1 MLGDFMGELT
11 LDLIRETLARRQP
24 VTAAPDGLMPAAVML
39 LLYPKD
45 CDYCV
50 LLNKRSMTVE
60 HHKGEMSFPGGARD
74 PDDSDFEDTARR
86 ETEEEMG
93 IARDDITILGRLDDS
108 VTRSNFL
115 VKVFVGTIPYPY
127 QFNPSSHEIAEVVEI
142 PVSVLRD
149 PATLRWDSIIADGAR
164 TAVRSY
170 GYQQHLVY
178 GATAKILDQ
187 FLAIIAD
194 GLNDGLNKEDT
205 SLD

>member
-1 MLGDFMGELT
+1 MGELT

-24 VTAAPDGLMPAAVML
+24 LTAAPDGLMPAAVML

-45 CDYCV
+45 GEHCV

-74 PDDSDFEDTARR
+74 PDDADFEATARR

-93 IARDDITILGRLDDS
+93 IARNDITILGRLDDNI
-108 VTRSNFL
+108 TRSNFL

-149 PATLRWDSIIADGAR
+149 PATFRWDSRIADGTR

-187 FLAIIAD
+187 FLDIIE
-194 GLNDGLNKEDT
+194 DGLNKEDT

>member
-1 MLGDFMGELT
+1 MGELT
-11 LDLIRETLARRQP
+11 LELIQSTLAERQQHAP
-24 VTAAPDGLMPAAVML
+24 AAEGLIPAAVML

-45 CDYCV
+45 GEFCV
-50 LLNKRSMTVE
+50 LLNKRSMEVE

-74 PDDSDFEDTARR
+74 PEDRDFEDTARR

-93 IARDDITILGRLDDS
+93 IARDDITILGRLDDN

-127 QFNPSSHEIAEVVEI
+127 EFQPSSVEIAEVVEI
-142 PVSVLRD
+142 PMSVLRD
-149 PATLRWDSIIADGAR
+149 PATLRWDSRIEDGNR
-164 TAVRSY
+164 VAVKSY

-187 FLAIIAD
+187 FLD
-194 GLNDGLNKEDT
+194 TLEDGLNKEDT
-205 SLD
+205 SFD

>member
-1 MLGDFMGELT
+1 MGKIT
-11 LDLIRETLARRQP
+11 LDLIRDTLTRRQQ
-24 VTAAPDGLMPAAVML
+24 VTAAAEGLMPAAVML

-45 CDYCV
+45 GEYCV
-50 LLNKRSMTVE
+50 LLNKRSLTVE

-74 PDDSDFEDTARR
+74 PEDSDFEDTARR

-93 IARDDITILGRLDDS
+93 IARNDITILGRLDDN

-127 QFNPSSHEIAEVVEI
+127 EFQPSAHEIAEVVEI
-142 PVSVLRD
+142 PISVLRD
-149 PATLRWDSIIADGAR
+149 PATLRWDSRIEDGER
-164 TAVRSY
+164 IAVRSY
-170 GYQQHLVY
+170 GYRQHLVY

-187 FLAIIAD
+187 FLETIED
-194 GLNDGLNKEDT
+194 GLKKEGT

>member
-1 MLGDFMGELT
+1 MGDIT
-11 LDLIRETLARRQP
+11 LKAIQSALENRQRQS
-24 VTAAPDGLMPAAVML
+24 AAADGLMPAAVML

-45 CDYCV
+45 GDFCV
-50 LLNKRSMTVE
+50 LLNKRSMEVE

-74 PDDSDFEDTARR
+74 PEDSDYEDTARR

-93 IARDDITILGRLDDS
+93 IARDDITILGRLDDN
-108 VTRSNFL
+108 VTRTNFL

-127 QFNPSSHEIAEVVEI
+127 EFSPSSVEIAEVVEI
-142 PVSVLRD
+142 PLDVLRD
-149 PATLRWDSIIADGAR
+149 PATIRWDSRIEAGQR
-164 TAVRSY
+164 VAVRSY

-187 FLAIIAD
+187 FLETLED
-194 GLNDGLNKEDT
+194 SLNEEGT

>member
-1 MLGDFMGELT
+1 MGELT
-11 LDLIRETLARRQP
+11 LELIQSTLAERQKY
-24 VTAAPDGLMPAAVML
+24 TAAAEGLMPAAVML

-45 CDYCV
+45 GEFCV
-50 LLNKRSMTVE
+50 LLNKRSMEVE

-74 PDDSDFEDTARR
+74 PEDRDFEDTARR

-93 IARDDITILGRLDDS
+93 IARHDITILGRLDDN

-127 QFNPSSHEIAEVVEI
+127 EFQPSSVEIAEVVEI
-142 PVSVLRD
+142 PMSVLRD
-149 PATLRWDSIIADGAR
+149 PATLRWDSRIEDGNR
-164 TAVRSY
+164 VAVKSY

-187 FLAIIAD
+187 FLD
-194 GLNDGLNKEDT
+194 TLEDGLNKEDT
-205 SLD
+205 SFD

>member
-1 MLGDFMGELT
+1 MGEIT
-11 LDLIRETLARRQP
+11 LDLIRDALARREP
-24 VTAAPDGLMPAAVML
+24 ITAAPEGLMPAAVML
-39 LLYPKD
+39 LLYRKD
-45 CDYCV
+45 DDYCV

-74 PDDSDFEDTARR
+74 PEDSDFEDTARR
-86 ETEEEMG
+86 ETHEEMG
-93 IARDDITILGRLDDS
+93 ISRDDITILGRLDDN

-127 QFNPSSHEIAEVVEI
+127 EFRPSTHEIAEVVEI
-142 PVSVLRD
+142 PMSVLRD
-149 PATLRWDSIIADGAR
+149 PASWRWDSRIEDGER

-187 FLAIIAD
+187 FLD
-194 GLNDGLNKEDT
+194 VVEEGLTKEDT

>member
-1 MLGDFMGELT
+1 MGELT
-11 LDLIRETLARRQP
+11 LDLIKDTLARRER
-24 VTAAPDGLMPAAVML
+24 VTAAAEGLMPAAVML

-45 CDYCV
+45 GEFCV

-74 PDDSDFEDTARR
+74 PEDADFEDTALR

-93 IARDDITILGRLDDS
+93 IARDDITILGRLDDN

-127 QFNPSSHEIAEVVEI
+127 EFNPSSHEIAEVVEI
-142 PVSVLRD
+142 PLSVLRD
-149 PATLRWDSIIADGAR
+149 SATIRWDSRIEDGER
-164 TAVRSY
+164 VSVRSY
-170 GYQQHLVY
+170 GYQHHLVY

-187 FLAIIAD
+187 FLDIIEE
-194 GLNDGLNKEDT
+194 GLTKEDT

>member
-1 MLGDFMGELT
+1 MGELT
-11 LDLIRETLARRQP
+11 LDLIRDTLANRQQ
-24 VTAAPDGLMPAAVML
+24 VTAAAAGLMPAAVMV

-45 CDYCV
+45 GEFCV

-74 PDDSDFEDTARR
+74 PEDADFEDTALR

-93 IARDDITILGRLDDS
+93 IARDDITILGRLDDN
-108 VTRSNFL
+108 VTRSNFI

-127 QFNPSSHEIAEVVEI
+127 EFNPSSHEIAEVVEI
-142 PVSVLRD
+142 PMSVLRD
-149 PATLRWDSIIADGAR
+149 PATIRWDSRIENGER
-164 TAVRSY
+164 VAVRSY
-170 GYQQHLVY
+170 GYRHHLVY

-187 FLAIIAD
+187 FLDTIEE
-194 GLNDGLNKEDT
+194 GLKKEDT

>member
-1 MLGDFMGELT
+1 MGEIT
-11 LDLIRETLARRQP
+11 LDLIHNALAQRTP

-39 LLYPKD
+39 LLYRKD
-45 CDYCV
+45 GEYCV

-74 PDDSDFEDTARR
+74 PEDADFEATARR
-86 ETEEEMG
+86 ETHEEMG
-93 IARDDITILGRLDDS
+93 ISPDDITILGRLDDN

-127 QFNPSSHEIAEVVEI
+127 QFRPSSIEIAEVVEI
-142 PVSVLRD
+142 PIGILRD
-149 PATLRWDSIIADGAR
+149 PATLRWDSRIEDGQR
-164 TAVRSY
+164 VAVRSY

-187 FLAIIAD
+187 FLDIIED
-194 GLNDGLNKEDT
+194 RLNKEDP
-205 SLD
+205 SFD

>member
-1 MLGDFMGELT
+1 MGELT
-11 LDLIRETLARRQP
+11 LDLIRKTLANRQRI
-24 VTAAPDGLMPAAVML
+24 TAAAEGLMPAAVML

-45 CDYCV
+45 GEFFV

-74 PDDSDFEDTARR
+74 PEDADFEDTARR

-93 IARDDITILGRLDDS
+93 IARNDITILGRLDDN

-127 QFNPSSHEIAEVVEI
+127 EFQPSTHEIAEVVEI
-142 PVSVLRD
+142 PMSVLRD
-149 PATLRWDSIIADGAR
+149 PATLRWDSRIEDGKR
-164 TAVRSY
+164 VAVRSY

-187 FLAIIAD
+187 FLD
-194 GLNDGLNKEDT
+194 TLEEGLKKEGT

>member
-1 MLGDFMGELT
+1 MGELT
-11 LDLIRETLARRQP
+11 LELIQSTLAERQQH
-24 VTAAPDGLMPAAVML
+24 AAAAEGLMPAAVML

-45 CDYCV
+45 GEFCV
-50 LLNKRSMTVE
+50 LLNKRSMEVE

-74 PDDSDFEDTARR
+74 PEDRDFEDTARR

-93 IARDDITILGRLDDS
+93 IARDDITILGRLDDN

-127 QFNPSSHEIAEVVEI
+127 EFRPSSVEIAEVVEI
-142 PVSVLRD
+142 PMSVLRD
-149 PATLRWDSIIADGAR
+149 PATLRWDSRIEDGNR
-164 TAVRSY
+164 VAVKSY

-187 FLAIIAD
+187 FLD
-194 GLNDGLNKEDT
+194 TLEDGLNKEDT
-205 SLD
+205 SFD